1 MNTQKQTLDLNKVK
15 DIIFNDPYKLLNS
28 FNLEY
33 YTDVDNVFM
42 CCPCHEGSDNPNA
55 VSISLEKK
63 IWKCWTRGCQQ
74 EYNADIFGFIRGVMT
89 QITGEEPT
97 FSQILK
103 YVCKIYDVNS
113 ASKEK
118 KNGTND
124 RGNDFLDDSDD
135 FSALVSRINRNTARR
150 RANKTEVPVETPP
163 CSTAVS
169 EYFRSR
175 GFSVDVLRAF
185 GVYDSAALKRSI
197 IPIRSNGKLVGYTG
211 RAMHEWVKPKF
222 LFNEG
227 FVKTRYL
234 YNYDTAL
241 SSATFGTMI
250 LVEGQGDVWRLWEA
264 GYKNAVGLFGK
275 DISEDQK
282 SLLLTG
288 NITKLIVLLDND
300 QAGREAKIDIQRKLG
315 RLFTLE
321 FPKTTGSDI
330 GKKTIQQ
337 IKDILK

>member
-1 MNTQKQTLDLNKVK
+1 MNTAKRTLDLNKVK
-15 DIIFNDPYKLLNS
+15 DIIFNDIYKLLDS

-33 YTDVDNVFM
+33 HVDMDNIFM
-42 CCPCHEGSDNPNA
+42 CCPIHEGSDNPNA
-55 VSISLEKK
+55 LSISLEKK
-63 IWKCWTRGCQQ
+63 IWRCWTRGCEK

-89 QITGEEPT
+89 QRSGEEPT

-103 YVCKIYDVNS
+103 YVCNLYDVNS

-118 KNGTND
+118 KNGTTNSNNFD
-124 RGNDFLDDSDD
+124 LDDSDD
-135 FSALVSRINRNTARR
+135 FSALVTRINRNTTRR
-150 RANKTEVPVETPP
+150 RTNKLEVPVETPA
-163 CSTAVS
+163 CSSTVS
-169 EYFRSR
+169 EYFQSR
-175 GFSVDVLRAF
+175 GFSREVLSAF

-234 YNYDTAL
+234 YNHDTAL
-241 SSATFGTMI
+241 SSATFGTII

-300 QAGREAKIDIQRKLG
+300 QAGREAKMDIQRKLG

-321 FPKTTGSDI
+321 FPRTTGSDI
-330 GKKTIQQ
+330 GKKTIEQ
-337 IKDILK
+337 IKEILK